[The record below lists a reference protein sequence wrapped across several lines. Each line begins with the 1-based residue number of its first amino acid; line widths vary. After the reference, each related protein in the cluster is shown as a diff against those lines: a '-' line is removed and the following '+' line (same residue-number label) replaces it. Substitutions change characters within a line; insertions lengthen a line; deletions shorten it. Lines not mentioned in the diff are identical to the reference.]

1 MNQIIQ
7 KASQLIESFCNFFSA
22 IMILFMAL
30 LLISPLLNQLD
41 GHKGIGWIALTIISM
56 VTLYIVVSVGADP
69 FFHALDKI
77 RKGEILAWLFSPL
90 RNIAAVI
97 GLYSVLK
104 TEYFLIHSEAAPE
117 PGPWGELIW
126 EFFIKF

>member
-7 KASQLIESFCNFFSA
+7 KISQLIESFCNFFSA
-22 IMILFMAL
+22 IIILFMAL

-41 GHKGIGWIALTIISM
+41 GHEGIGWIMLTIVSM
-56 VTLYIVVSVGADP
+56 IALYIAISVGTGPLLDV
-69 FFHALDKI
+69 LDKI
-77 RKGEILAWLFSPL
+77 REGEMLAWLFSPL

-97 GLYSVLK
+97 GLYALFK
-104 TEYFLIHSEAAPE
+104 TEYFLIHSDKAPE

-126 EFFIKF
+126 EFLTRL